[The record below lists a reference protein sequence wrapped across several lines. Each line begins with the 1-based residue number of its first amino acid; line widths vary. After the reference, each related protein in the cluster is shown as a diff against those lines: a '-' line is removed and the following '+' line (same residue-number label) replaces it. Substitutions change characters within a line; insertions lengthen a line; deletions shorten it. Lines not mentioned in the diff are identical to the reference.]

1 MERLTYKYDD
11 KWCISGING
20 KLISDKHANYWGE
33 AIDRLAAYEN
43 AGIEPCDYTVVRA
56 SYEEAERAKK
66 DLSVAISKLGECM
79 RLLKAEE
86 QGRLVVLPCKMKDT
100 LFMIKDGE
108 IYSGTVRFLRWEYHK
123 DRGVRSDIA
132 ANPNPYFAIGASFD
146 DFGKT
151 VFLTREEAEAA
162 LKGE

>member
-1 MERLTYKYDD
+1 MKRHTFISDGYYV
-11 KWCISGING
+11 ISGEENFDDQG
-20 KLISDKHANYWGE
+20 ENYCGA
-33 AIDRLAAYEN
+33 AIDKLAYYEN
-43 AGIEPCDYTVVRA
+43 L
-56 SYEEAERAKK
+56 EEE
-66 DLSVAISKLGECM
+66 
-79 RLLKAEE
+79 
-86 QGRLVVLPCKMKDT
+86 GRLVVLPCKMKDT

-132 ANPNPYFAIGASFD
+132 ANPNPYFSIGASFD